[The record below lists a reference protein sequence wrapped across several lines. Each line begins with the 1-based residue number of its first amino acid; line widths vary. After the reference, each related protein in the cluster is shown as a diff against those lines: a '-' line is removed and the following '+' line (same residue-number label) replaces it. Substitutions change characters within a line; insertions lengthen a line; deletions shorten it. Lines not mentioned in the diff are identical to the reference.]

1 MDPYIALAQAL
12 LALERAALP
21 PECELNASDARVLIT
36 IVRWR
41 GEDALSLSQ
50 LGEQAGLEASL
61 LSKLLTR
68 LERGGWLRRKFCTK
82 DRRVRRVW
90 LTRKGLTLAQQLDA
104 SSQQAWAALEAQLGD
119 DLDQTRALMS
129 KLLLAASSIVAS
141 T

>member
-1 MDPYIALAQAL
+1 M
-12 LALERAALP
+12 
-21 PECELNASDARVLIT
+21 
-36 IVRWR
+36 
-41 GEDALSLSQ
+41 
-50 LGEQAGLEASL
+50 
-61 LSKLLTR
+61 TR

-104 SSQQAWAALEAQLGD
+104 SSQHAWAALEAQLGD